1 MRLARRT
8 VAEESWPISGA
19 ALRRARRSHRP
30 ASTLGPPH
38 VHVQRA
44 RPEAA
49 VADQLRD
56 AGRHAVQ
63 RERVDNGHHHRR
75 AAAGRAFRRALG
87 WHPAA
92 EAEELCNGRRGSRRG
107 RLGRGQAGSMRP
119 RRGSIHRLTR
129 VAARAERRSARGG
142 AGVRGRGGRRGARS
156 GRARACSRGGHPQT
170 ASPSEASRG
179 VGGARARQCV
189 WDVRSGSN
197 PLSSRTAMNEE
208 LHVQD

>member
-63 RERVDNGHHHRR
+63 RERVDNGHHHRVQQLVER
-75 AAAGRAFRRALG
+75 SVERLGGILRRRRRR
-87 WHPAA
+87 
-92 EAEELCNGRRGSRRG
+92 LCNGRRGSRRG
-107 RLGRGQAGSMRP
+107 RLGRSQAGSMRP

-142 AGVRGRGGRRGARS
+142 AGVRGRGGRRGARG
-156 GRARACSRGGHPQT
+156 GRARACSRGSHPQI
-170 ASPSEASRG
+170 ASPSEVSRG
-179 VGGARARQCV
+179 VGGTERDRADKTHVHLQPPEL
-189 WDVRSGSN
+189 G
-197 PLSSRTAMNEE
+197 PLPQSLAAKKA
-208 LHVQD
+208 